1 MYLVRTCVVVR
12 QLKQVNVIHGK
23 EVLLQLLCH
32 SITRECAT
40 LLMQRI
46 LSACINTSS
55 GSQQYSATALL
66 TTLCANS
73 FPVIFSLTFNIPN
86 N

>member
-1 MYLVRTCVVVR
+1 MYLVRTRVVVR
-12 QLKQVNVIHGK
+12 QLKQVNVTHGK

-46 LSACINTSS
+46 LPVLTQARVVNNT
-55 GSQQYSATALL
+55 QQLH
-66 TTLCANS
+66 C
-73 FPVIFSLTFNIPN
+73 
-86 N
+86 